1 MPRQTAGPP
10 PLARWLLRRA
20 LNGAARSAIVGDLD
34 EEFACFVVPRLGL
47 RAARR
52 WYWRQTITSIA
63 ACVREPAVSDLE
75 PAEQISAGGLIMQ
88 DRHGFGAD
96 VRAAARFCW
105 RHPLVSITVV
115 ATLAVG
121 IGATTAVFAVLNAT
135 FLKKLPI
142 ANAQRFV
149 AISSKGGGAFS
160 YPEYLALRNVPGLQA
175 LIAGDR
181 SSTTLGWAGDD
192 GRTRQRVVIEK
203 VTGNYFEALGV
214 GPGTRGRLFTD
225 ADAQPAMTPVVVLSH
240 AAWRKRFGSDP
251 AVIGRTIRLHRGVFT
266 IVGVTPPGFTGT
278 QIGYGPDLWVPLTQ
292 APLIDGNT
300 EMLGVTSASLGLSG
314 ILERPDRLT
323 TGTRRP

>member
-1 MPRQTAGPP
+1 MSDQANRPP
-10 PLARWLLRRA
+10 PLARWLLRRV
-20 LNGAARSAIVGDLD
+20 LDGAARSAILGDLD
-34 EEFACFVVPRLGL
+34 EEFTGFILPRLGA

-63 ACVREPAVSDLE
+63 ACLREPAVSDLE
-75 PAEQISAGGLIMQ
+75 PAERISAGGLIMQ

-96 VRAAARFCW
+96 LRAAARFCW

-135 FLKKLPI
+135 FLKRLPI
-142 ANAQRFV
+142 ANAERLV

-181 SSTTLGWAGDD
+181 SSTTLGSAGDD
-192 GRTRQRVVIEK
+192 GWTRQRVVIEK

-225 ADAQPAMTPVVVLSH
+225 ADASGH
-240 AAWRKRFGSDP
+240 AAGGCPEPRRLAEALRLGPCRSQ
-251 AVIGRTIRLHRGVFT
+251 RTIRLHRGVFT

-278 QIGYGPDLWVPLTQ
+278 QIGYGPDLWVPLTH
-292 APLIDGNT
+292 APLIDGHT
-300 EMLGVTSASLGLSG
+300 AVLGVTSASLGLQRNPRAP
-314 ILERPDRLT
+314 RPSDDC
-323 TGTRRP
+323 TRRP